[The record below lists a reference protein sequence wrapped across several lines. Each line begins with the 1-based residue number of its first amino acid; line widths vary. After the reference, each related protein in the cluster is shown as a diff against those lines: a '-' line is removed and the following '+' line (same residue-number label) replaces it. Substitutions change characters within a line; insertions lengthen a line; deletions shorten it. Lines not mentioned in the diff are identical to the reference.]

1 MTIQIIVQTLQISII
16 GMDFIQEFSL
26 VLFYMFRYKC
36 FSHPR
41 DLWHVRES
49 LGAKILLSMHTPLR
63 ELPNAKV
70 PPGKYQDKDKD
81 VLTPTPELPN
91 AKVPSGKYQ
100 DKDKDVLTP
109 LPELPNA
116 KVHNHT

>member
-1 MTIQIIVQTLQISII
+1 
-16 GMDFIQEFSL
+16 
-26 VLFYMFRYKC
+26 MFLYKC

-49 LGAKILLSMHTPLR
+49 PGAKILLSMHTPLPQ
-63 ELPNAKV
+63 LQNAKV
-70 PPGKYQDKDKD
+70 PLGKYYDEDRD
-81 VLTPTPELPN
+81 VLTPLPELPN

-100 DKDKDVLTP
+100 DKDKDVVTP

-116 KVHNHT
+116 KVPSGKY

>member
-1 MTIQIIVQTLQISII
+1 
-16 GMDFIQEFSL
+16 MDLIYEFSL
-26 VLFYMFRYKC
+26 FLSYMFRYKC

-70 PPGKYQDKDKD
+70 P
-81 VLTPTPELPN
+81 
-91 AKVPSGKYQ
+91 SGKYQ